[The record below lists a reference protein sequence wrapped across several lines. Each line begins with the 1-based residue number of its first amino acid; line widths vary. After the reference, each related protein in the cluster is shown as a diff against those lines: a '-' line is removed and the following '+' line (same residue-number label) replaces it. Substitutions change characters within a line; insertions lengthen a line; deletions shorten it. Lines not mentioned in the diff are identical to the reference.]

1 MVPLKHH
8 IFNKD
13 EFVSGSIKILL
24 LAIRGTLVAS
34 PEFHM
39 PIVVGVKV

>member
-1 MVPLKHH
+1 MVPLKHRV
-8 IFNKD
+8 FNEDKL
-13 EFVSGSIKILL
+13 VCGSIKILL

-34 PEFHM
+34 LDFHV